1 MSETKAGCHN
11 PAVLSKLAAFARLNL
26 SRWVLCLCPFQV
38 AAQDTAVAAAQD
50 TAIAASPQQISPISL
65 GEAVASYEAGRHD
78 RARDAFLR
86 ILEDQPREPVALY
99 HLGRLDPDRE
109 AAEQYYLQVL
119 LHDPE
124 HALADD
130 ALLEVSRIQF
140 DLERHDDA
148 VNACNRL
155 LKAYPDSE
163 LRDETRFL
171 LGKALLA
178 GRRPELSRMVLQ
190 QLLASQPDS
199 TLVHP
204 ARLAIA
210 DSYRGQG
217 DLIEAARQYLKF
229 EVDFPGTEGLEK
241 VLLQAGQCLR
251 RAGRDVEAGYVYQRL
266 IKRYPDT
273 PEAQRARGERPVPE

>member
-1 MSETKAGCHN
+1 MADCH
-11 PAVLSKLAAFARLNL
+11 PSAVLSKLAAFTRLNL
-26 SRWVLCLCPFQV
+26 FRWVMCLCLFL
-38 AAQDTAVAAAQD
+38 AAQQDTAVAAPP
-50 TAIAASPQQISPISL
+50 PQTSAISL
-65 GEAVASYEAGRHD
+65 GEALSFYEAGQHD
-78 RARDAFLR
+78 RARAAFLR
-86 ILEDQPREPVALY
+86 ILEVRPTEPVVLY

-119 LHDPE
+119 LHDPD
-124 HALADD
+124 HVLADD
-130 ALLEVSRIQF
+130 ALLAVSRIQF

-163 LRDETRFL
+163 LKDETRFL
-171 LGKALLA
+171 LGSALLA

-199 TLVHP
+199 SLVRS

-210 DSYRGQG
+210 DSYRDQG

-229 EVDFPGTEGLEK
+229 ETDFPGTEGLER
-241 VLLQAGQCLR
+241 VLWQAGQCLQQ
-251 RAGRDVEAGYVYQRL
+251 AGRDFEAGYVYQRL
-266 IKRYPDT
+266 IRRYPDT
-273 PEAQRARGERPVPE
+273 PEANRARVTRPVPE

>member
-1 MSETKAGCHN
+1 MAGCHT

-38 AAQDTAVAAAQD
+38 AAQDTAV
-50 TAIAASPQQISPISL
+50 TESPQLIPAISL
-65 GEAVASYEAGRHD
+65 EEAVAFYEAGRHD

-86 ILEDQPREPVALY
+86 ILEDRPEEPVALF
-99 HLGRLDPDRE
+99 HLGRMDPDRE
-109 AAEQYYLQVL
+109 AAEQYFLKVL

-171 LGKALLA
+171 LGRALLA
-178 GRRPELSRMVLQ
+178 GRRPELSRMVFQ
-190 QLLASQPDS
+190 QLLDSQPDS
-199 TLVHP
+199 TLVRS
-204 ARLAIA
+204 ARLAVA
-210 DSYRGQG
+210 DSYRDQG
-217 DLIEAARQYLKF
+217 NLIEAARQYLKF
-229 EVDFPGTEGLEK
+229 EVDFPGAEGLER

-251 RAGRDVEAGYVYQRL
+251 QAGRDMEAGYVYQRL
-266 IKRYPDT
+266 ITRYPDT
-273 PEAQRARGERPVPE
+273 PEANRARMERPVPE

>member
-1 MSETKAGCHN
+1 LAGCHP

-38 AAQDTAVAAAQD
+38 AAQDTAV
-50 TAIAASPQQISPISL
+50 TASTQLIPAISL
-65 GEAVASYEAGRHD
+65 EEAVAFYEAGRHD

-86 ILEDQPREPVALY
+86 ILEDRPGEPVALF
-99 HLGRLDPDRE
+99 HLGRMDPDRE
-109 AAEQYYLQVL
+109 AAEQYYLKVL

-171 LGKALLA
+171 LGRALLA
-178 GRRPELSRMVLQ
+178 GRRPELSRMVFQ
-190 QLLASQPDS
+190 QLLDSKPDS
-199 TLVHP
+199 ALVRS
-204 ARLAIA
+204 ARLEVA
-210 DSYRGQG
+210 DSYREQG
-217 DLIEAARQYLKF
+217 NLIEAARQYLKF
-229 EVDFPGTEGLEK
+229 EVDFPEAEGLER
-241 VLLQAGQCLR
+241 VLLQAGQCLQQ
-251 RAGRDVEAGYVYQRL
+251 AGRDMEAGYVYQRL
-266 IKRYPDT
+266 ITRYPDT
-273 PEAQRARGERPVPE
+273 PEANRARMERPVPE

>member
-1 MSETKAGCHN
+1 MAACHT
-11 PAVLSKLAAFARLNL
+11 PAVLSKLAAFARLSL

-38 AAQDTAVAAAQD
+38 AAQDTIV
-50 TAIAASPQQISPISL
+50 TASTQLIPAISL
-65 GEAVASYEAGRHD
+65 EEAVAFYEAGRHD

-86 ILEDQPREPVALY
+86 ILEDRPGEPVALF
-99 HLGRLDPDRE
+99 HLGRMDPDRE
-109 AAEQYYLQVL
+109 AAEQYYLKVL

-171 LGKALLA
+171 LGRALLA
-178 GRRPELSRMVLQ
+178 GRRPELSRMVFQ
-190 QLLASQPDS
+190 QLLDSQPDS
-199 TLVHP
+199 TLVRS
-204 ARLAIA
+204 ARLAVA
-210 DSYRGQG
+210 DSYRDQG
-217 DLIEAARQYLKF
+217 NLIEAARQYLKF
-229 EVDFPGTEGLEK
+229 EVDFPGTEGLER
-241 VLLQAGQCLR
+241 VLLQAGQCLQQ
-251 RAGRDVEAGYVYQRL
+251 AGRDMEAGYVYQRL
-266 IKRYPDT
+266 ITRYPDT
-273 PEAQRARGERPVPE
+273 PEANRARVERPVPE

>member
-1 MSETKAGCHN
+1 MSEKRAGCHT
-11 PAVLSKLAAFARLNL
+11 PAVLSKLAAFACLNL
-26 SRWVLCLCPFQV
+26 SRWVMCLCPFHVTAQDTAAA
-38 AAQDTAVAAAQD
+38 AAQDTAVA
-50 TAIAASPQQISPISL
+50 TTPQQISAISL
-65 GEAVASYEAGRHD
+65 DEAVALYEAGRHD
-78 RARDAFLR
+78 RARDAFQR
-86 ILEDQPREPVALY
+86 VLEDRPGEPVALFY
-99 HLGRLDPDRE
+99 LGRLDPDRE
-109 AAEQYYLQVL
+109 AAGQYYLQVL

-130 ALLEVSRIQF
+130 ALLELSRIQF

-163 LRDETRFL
+163 LKDETRFL
-171 LGKALLA
+171 LGRALLA
-178 GRRPELSRMVLQ
+178 GRRPELSRMVFQ

-199 TLVHP
+199 TLVRS

-210 DSYRGQG
+210 DSYRDQG

-229 EVDFPGTEGLEK
+229 EVDFPGTEGLER

-251 RAGRDVEAGYVYQRL
+251 QAGRDVEAGYVYQRL

-273 PEAQRARGERPVPE
+273 PEAHRARGERPVPE